1 MTDKSKPKKRTH
13 NRDFVAKDIDHDVFD
28 NILFRMMN
36 GEAITAICKE
46 EDQPHYSVF
55 MKWVQSDQD
64 LFDSYA
70 RARAIQADYFFDQMV
85 EIADHD
91 PDINR
96 AKMRVDARK
105 WHTSKI
111 SPRKYGDRLMAQLD
125 ATVTHQVKPDLSGLS
140 FEAREELRNL
150 LIQQMRQ
157 TPKTIEGRVEVDE

>member
-1 MTDKSKPKKRTH
+1 
-13 NRDFVAKDIDHDVFD
+13 VAKDIDHDVFD

-46 EDQPHYSVF
+46 EDQPHYPVF

>member
-1 MTDKSKPKKRTH
+1 MANVNKKRTH
-13 NRDFVAKDIDHDVFD
+13 NRNFVAKDIDHEVFED
-28 NILFRMMN
+28 ILFRMMN
-36 GEAITAICKE
+36 GEAITTICSDEKM
-46 EDQPHYSVF
+46 PHYSVF
-55 MKWVQSDQD
+55 MKWVQSDQE

-85 EIADHD
+85 DIADHD

-96 AKMRVDARK
+96 ARMRVDARK

-140 FEAREELRNL
+140 VEAREELRNI
-150 LIQQMRQ
+150 LIEQMRKV
-157 TPKTIEGRVEVDE
+157 PKMIEGRVEVEE